1 MITLDPSVHQFV
13 ARIGSIFKET
23 RPGPFCEASRPNPVD
38 DVLHESGLLAGTLVA
53 NQNGWVPAEQIGP
66 GDLVLTFDNGMQPVA
81 ANESMTL
88 ERADMPRKKAFTMF
102 VPKGALGNRVDMN
115 ILPMQEVIVESDRA
129 EALYGDPFVLMPC
142 FLLDGYKGIHT
153 QQFYTDLHLSML
165 LFENEQIIHTNG
177 GMLALGQMLTRTPC
191 VSQHAHHSNTIYPR
205 LTYSELLYIAE
216 WRPHASDRHAAFA
229 AQSLEDT
236 WLELN
241 TKLES

>member
-1 MITLDPSVHQFV
+1 MISLDPSVHQFV

-23 RPGPFCEASRPNPVD
+23 SPAPFYEALRPNTVD
-38 DVLHESGLLAGTLVA
+38 DVLLESGLLAGTLVA
-53 NQNGWVPAEQIGP
+53 NQNGWVPADQIGP

-81 ANESMTL
+81 ANQSVTL
-88 ERADMPRKKAFTMF
+88 KRADLSTKKAFTMF

-142 FLLDGYKGIHT
+142 HLLDGYKGIHM
-153 QQFYTDLHLSML
+153 QQFDTDLQFSVL

-177 GMLALGQMLTRTPC
+177 GMLALGQMLPHVR
-191 VSQHAHHSNTIYPR
+191 SMSDGMAQSNAIYPR
-205 LTYSELLYIAE
+205 LTYAELLYLAE
-216 WRPHASDRHAAFA
+216 WRPQASERHPAFA

-241 TKLES
+241 TKLET